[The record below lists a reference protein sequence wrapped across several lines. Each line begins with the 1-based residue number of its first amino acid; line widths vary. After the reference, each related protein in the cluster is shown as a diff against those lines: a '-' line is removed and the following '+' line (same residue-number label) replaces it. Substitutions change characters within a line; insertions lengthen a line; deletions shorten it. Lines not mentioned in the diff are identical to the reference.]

1 MSNVK
6 IQLRLP
12 ESLRDAAQRQAEESG
27 VSMNLFIATTLAA
40 RVGAGAEAERYFR
53 TRGARTT
60 PDRAKAL
67 LRRLGQDT
75 PPRDDDALD
84 PSGDDKSA

>member
-1 MSNVK
+1 MSHVK

-12 ESLRDAAQRQAEESG
+12 ESLRDAALRQAEASG

-53 TRGARTT
+53 TRGSRTT
-60 PDRAKAL
+60 PTRAKAL
-67 LRRLGQDT
+67 LQRLGTDEVL
-75 PPRDDDALD
+75 RDDDALD
-84 PSGDDKSA
+84 APQDGHGA